1 MWLAETPPPGW
12 RRRSFT
18 RAATL
23 NDDIKQQLQHIS
35 LLFDNNNR
43 RVRLF
48 PCGADGSGGS
58 RARVEAPTLSQMSDD
73 AAGGAHDGEAPSKG
87 STGQGGKQVHQFQK
101 NNLLPYLE
109 GSSLPSM
116 VGLGS
121 GRGLE
126 W

>member
-1 MWLAETPPPGW
+1 MEEKTVKAEYKIFLYYLSTTATGSCVRPRVTFTEVGGIFVLLGPTIHPSPP
-12 RRRSFT
+12 
-18 RAATL
+18 
-23 NDDIKQQLQHIS
+23 I
-35 LLFDNNNR
+35 
-43 RVRLF
+43 RLEAW
-48 PCGADGSGGS
+48 PTTEPPEPESSTDGG
-58 RARVEAPTLSQMSDD
+58 P
-73 AAGGAHDGEAPSKG
+73 
-87 STGQGGKQVHQFQK
+87 KQVHQFQK